1 MKISEV
7 TQKSH
12 IEQLAEDRKQL
23 DEVLPAAA
31 AAVWAG
37 LGIAG
42 AGMTG
47 YETYK
52 NYQAF
57 KRGDI
62 TQKELIARVGGDVAL
77 GLIGGGGLA
86 VGKALAKGAFRGAKK
101 LMGFGDDPARL
112 AVDKVDA
119 IKKIKKAEVEVDAA
133 KQLNKE
139 TPRGGRIFKSADK
152 KAAKK
157 LEKDAKADLKN
168 AQRTKKELNKRLE
181 KAKIM
186 PRIKKRDLA
195 KGATLGLAVPDSLD
209 PLRDPTYKALGGANK
224 DGQPNAGSGMDGKSK
239 PRQKFEPEKKTGY
252 RFSKLPD

>member
-12 IEQLAEDRKQL
+12 SEQLAEDRKQL
-23 DEVLPAAA
+23 DEVVP

-37 LGIAG
+37 LGLAG

-47 YETYK
+47 WETYK

-86 VGKALAKGAFRGAKK
+86 VGKALAKGAWRGGKK
-101 LMGFGDDPARL
+101 LMGFGDNTADVATATRDAEKAAGIKTRAGDLNYGNKNVKRKLQTFKVKRRASARDRQARADL
-112 AVDKVDA
+112 KKAKDDA
-119 IKKIKKAEVEVDAA
+119 KIIPKIKK
-133 KQLNKE
+133 K
-139 TPRGGRIFKSADK
+139 
-152 KAAKK
+152 
-157 LEKDAKADLKN
+157 
-168 AQRTKKELNKRLE
+168 
-181 KAKIM
+181 
-186 PRIKKRDLA
+186 DLA
-195 KGATLGLAVPDSLD
+195 KGTVLGLAVPDSLD

-224 DGQPNAGSGMDGKSK
+224 DGQPDAGSGMDGKSK
-239 PRQKFEPEKKTGY
+239 PGQKFEPEKKTGY
-252 RFSKLPD
+252 RFDKLPD